1 MGTEENDMVGELLKK
16 EIERLLEPLDDLE
29 RTVLSLRFGLSD
41 DGEPMDDAEV
51 ATRMNV
57 SRERVEQIVRN
68 AMNKLRHPQ
77 I

>member
-29 RTVLSLRFGLSD
+29 RTLPSLRFGLSD